1 MRRGNPGCGDSFS
14 GRRPTTGQQA
24 ELAASTPI
32 GRSLKSD
39 SLTCMDVAESV
50 DSNADYDGKSRLTE
64 TNLPPPLK
72 IPKAQQC
79 DSQD

>member
-1 MRRGNPGCGDSFS
+1 MRRGNSGYGDSFS

-39 SLTCMDVAESV
+39 CSTCLDVPESV
-50 DSNADYDGKSRLTE
+50 DSNAGYDGKSRSAE
-64 TNLPPPLK
+64 TDFPQTNNFKGRQCNL
-72 IPKAQQC
+72 
-79 DSQD
+79 QD